1 MQRYFLSKLG
11 QSVLLVFGVL
21 LLVFGMV
28 RVTGDPATLMM
39 SREASP
45 EDLEAFRERMG
56 FNDPMI
62 VQFGRFMSG
71 AVVGDFGDS
80 LHFKTPAMPM
90 VLERLPA
97 TLQLAIT
104 ALIMAVMVGLPLG
117 LIGGFN
123 PGSFIDNIA
132 RGLALL
138 GQSVPNFWLALM
150 MILFFA
156 VQLRW
161 FPSFGR
167 DEWKSVIMPAF
178 VLGLPVMGQIVRLT
192 RSSVLEIRGEDFIRT
207 AHSKGLENRTI
218 YSKHVF
224 RNVAIPLVSVIGIQF
239 GYLLG
244 GSIYIE
250 AIFAWPG
257 MGQLL
262 EQSIGWRDFPLVQAI
277 AVFTAVV
284 VLGLNLLTDMT
295 YAVIDPRIRYGK

>member
-1 MQRYFLSKLG
+1 MQRYFLSRLG
-11 QSVLLVFGVL
+11 QSILLIFGVL
-21 LLVFGMV
+21 LLVFAMV

-56 FNDPMI
+56 FNDPVL
-62 VQFGRFMSG
+62 VQFGRFISG

-97 TLQLAIT
+97 TLQLALT
-104 ALIMAVMVGLPLG
+104 ALIIAVVVGIPLG
-117 LIGGFN
+117 LVGGFN

-138 GQSVPNFWLALM
+138 GQSVPNFWLALI
-150 MILFFA
+150 MISFFA
-156 VQLRW
+156 VNLRW
-161 FPSFGR
+161 FPTFGR

-262 EQSIGWRDFPLVQAI
+262 EQSIGWRDFPLVQAL

-284 VLGLNLLTDMT
+284 VLGINLLTDMT
-295 YAVIDPRIRYGK
+295 YAIIDPRIRYGK